1 VRLVAG
7 GDAMLSPSVTRTL
20 IAQFGDPHT
29 AGRRSDAGSA
39 IGRLTER
46 EREVAMEVAKGHSN
60 AEIAGRLFMSEA
72 TVKSHVS
79 RLFAKLDATNRV
91 QVAITVH
98 DAGLA

>member
-1 VRLVAG
+1 
-7 GDAMLSPSVTRTL
+7 
-20 IAQFGDPHT
+20 
-29 AGRRSDAGSA
+29 
-39 IGRLTER
+39 
-46 EREVAMEVAKGHSN
+46 MEVAKGHSN